1 MSIENNGLIGSARPL
16 VEVYDLV
23 LLDLDGVVYIGQAA
37 VPGAA
42 EALDRVRAVG
52 VRTAFVTNNASRPPH
67 VVGEHLRQLGVHADD
82 DDVVTSAQAASAL
95 LARRLPAGSAVL
107 VVGGEGLYRA
117 LEAVGL
123 KPVASVDEGPAA
135 VVQGFGPDVGWR
147 LLAEGT
153 RAVRSGLPWI
163 ATNTDLTVP
172 TPYGPAPG
180 NGTLVAAIATATG
193 VTPEVA
199 GKPQPTLFHEA
210 AQRYGA
216 KRPLVV
222 GDRLDTDLEGARA
235 AGMDGLAVLTGVH
248 RVPDLLIAAPGRRP
262 HLIARDLNGLLDP
275 HPAAIRTDQ
284 GWSVGEAVVAVS
296 GAGGV
301 AGGVGTSVGAA
312 DTSVDHEKAELQV
325 VRPGSDPMD
334 LVRAGCAAAW
344 AHADAHPEAHLDPAT
359 LLDALYRLEEAGP
372 WER

>member
-1 MSIENNGLIGSARPL
+1 LSSGKSGLIGSVQPL
-16 VEVYDLV
+16 AEVYDLV

-42 EALDRVRAVG
+42 QALDRVRAAG
-52 VRTAFVTNNASRPPH
+52 VRTAFVTNNASRPPE
-67 VVGEHLRQLGVHADD
+67 VVADHLRELGVHAQD

-95 LARRLPAGSAVL
+95 LARRFPAGSAVL

-123 KPVASVDEGPAA
+123 KPVASVDDGPVA
-135 VVQGFGPDVGWR
+135 VAQGFSPDIGWR

-180 NGTLVAAIATATG
+180 NGTLVAAVATATG
-193 VTPEVA
+193 IQPEVA
-199 GKPQPTLFHEA
+199 GKPQPTLFREA
-210 AQRYGA
+210 VERYGA
-216 KRPLVV
+216 QRPLVV

-235 AGMDGLAVLTGVH
+235 AGMDGLVVLTGVH
-248 RVPDLLIAAPGRRP
+248 RVPDLLAAEPHRRP

-275 HPAAIRTDQ
+275 HPAPTRTGA
-284 GWSVGEAVVAVS
+284 GWSVGTALV
-296 GAGGV
+296 
-301 AGGVGTSVGAA
+301 
-312 DTSVDHEKAELQV
+312 SVDAAVAERGVLHV
-325 VRPGSDPMD
+325 VESGSDPLD
-334 LVRAGCAAAW
+334 LVRAACMAAW
-344 AHADAHPEAHLDPAT
+344 EHADAHPGATLDAAT
-359 LLDALYRLEEAGP
+359 LLGVLRNLEKTGP

>member
-1 MSIENNGLIGSARPL
+1 MSIEVNSLIGSARPL
-16 VEVYDLV
+16 AEVYDLV
-23 LLDLDGVVYIGQAA
+23 LLDLDGVVYIGQEA

-42 EALDRVRAVG
+42 QALDRVRAAG

-67 VVGEHLRQLGVHADD
+67 AVGEHLRELGVHADD
-82 DDVVTSAQAASAL
+82 DDVVNSAQAAAAL
-95 LARRLPAGSAVL
+95 LAERLPAGSAVL

-123 KPVASVDEGPAA
+123 KPVASMDESPTA
-135 VVQGFGPDVGWR
+135 VVQGFSPDIGWR

-153 RAVRSGLPWI
+153 RGVRSGLPWI

-193 VTPEVA
+193 LTPEVA
-199 GKPQPTLFHEA
+199 GKPQPTLFLEA
-210 AQRYGA
+210 VKRYGA
-216 KRPLVV
+216 GRPLVV

-248 RVPDLLIAAPGRRP
+248 RVSDLLAAAPQRRP
-262 HLIARDLNGLLDP
+262 HLIARDLNGLLDS
-275 HPAAIRTDQ
+275 HPAPIRTQ
-284 GWSVGEAVVAVS
+284 EGWAVGEAVVEQEE
-296 GAGGV
+296 
-301 AGGVGTSVGAA
+301 AA
-312 DTSVDHEKAELQV
+312 LRVH
-325 VRPGSDPMD
+325 RPGSDPMD

-344 AHADAHPEAHLDPAT
+344 AHADAHPGAPVDPAT
-359 LLDALYRLEEAGP
+359 LLEALYRLEEAGP

>member
-1 MSIENNGLIGSARPL
+1 LSTANAGLIGSARPL
-16 VEVYDLV
+16 AEVYDLV

-42 EALDRVRAVG
+42 QALDRVREAG
-52 VRTAFVTNNASRPPH
+52 ARTAFVTNNASRPPH
-67 VVGEHLRQLGVHADD
+67 VVGDHLRELGVHAED

-95 LARRLPAGSAVL
+95 LARRFPAGSAVL

-123 KPVASVDEGPAA
+123 KPVSSVDDGPVA
-135 VVQGFGPDVGWR
+135 VVQGFSPDVGWR

-153 RAVRSGLPWI
+153 RGVRSGLPWI

-172 TPYGPAPG
+172 TAYGPAPG

-193 VTPEVA
+193 IDPEVA

-210 AQRYGA
+210 VERYGA
-216 KRPLVV
+216 RRPLVV

-235 AGMDGLAVLTGVH
+235 AGMPGLIVLTGVH
-248 RVPDLLIAAPGRRP
+248 RVPDILAAAPPCRP

-275 HPAAIRTDQ
+275 HPGPVPTDQ
-284 GWSVGEAVVAVS
+284 GWAVGEAVVAAAA
-296 GAGGV
+296 GADGSHGV
-301 AGGVGTSVGAA
+301 L
-312 DTSVDHEKAELQV
+312 HIL
-325 VRPGSDPMD
+325 RPGTDPLN

-344 AHADAHPEAHLDPAT
+344 AHTDAQPGASIDPAT
-359 LLDALYRLEEAGP
+359 LLQALHRLEEAGP

>member
-1 MSIENNGLIGSARPL
+1 MSTDRAGLIGRDRPL
-16 VEVYDLV
+16 SEVYDLV
-23 LLDLDGVVYIGQAA
+23 LLDLDGVVYIGPAA

-42 EALDRVRAVG
+42 PALERVRAAG
-52 VRTAFVTNNASRPPH
+52 VRTAFVTNNASRTPE
-67 VVGEHLRQLGVHADD
+67 VVAEHLRELGVEAGP
-82 DDVVTSAQAASAL
+82 DDVVNSAQAASAL
-95 LARRLPAGSAVL
+95 LARRLPPGSAVL

-123 KPVASVDEGPAA
+123 KPVASVDENPLA
-135 VVQGFGPDVGWR
+135 VVQGFSPDVNWR

-180 NGTLVAAIATATG
+180 NGTLVAALVSATG
-193 VTPEVA
+193 IQPEVA

-210 AQRYGA
+210 AERYGA
-216 KRPLVV
+216 RRPLVV

-235 AGMDGLAVLTGVH
+235 AGMDGLVVLTGVH
-248 RVPDLLIAAPGRRP
+248 RVPDLLAAEPQRRP
-262 HLIARDLNGLLDP
+262 HLIARDLNGLLDA
-275 HPAAIRTDQ
+275 HPDVTETDA
-284 GWSVGEAVVAVS
+284 GWTAGDAVVVAAETGLSVVQ
-296 GAGGV
+296 AG
-301 AGGVGTSVGAA
+301 T
-312 DTSVDHEKAELQV
+312 
-325 VRPGSDPMD
+325 DPLN

-344 AHADAHPEAHLDPAT
+344 ARVDAHPATTLDPAP
-359 LLDALYRLEEAGP
+359 LLEALYRLEKTGP

>member
-1 MSIENNGLIGSARPL
+1 LSAGNSGLIGSVRPL
-16 VEVYDLV
+16 SEVYDLV

-37 VPGAA
+37 VSGAA
-42 EALDRVRAVG
+42 PALDRVRAAG
-52 VRTAFVTNNASRPPH
+52 VRTAFVTNNASRPPG
-67 VVGEHLRQLGVHADD
+67 VVADHLRELGVHADD

-95 LARRLPAGSAVL
+95 LARRFPAGSSVL

-117 LEAVGL
+117 LEAAGL
-123 KPVASVDEGPAA
+123 KPVASVDDGPVA
-135 VVQGFGPDVGWR
+135 VAQGFSPDIGWR

-180 NGTLVAAIATATG
+180 NGTLVAAVAAATG
-193 VTPEVA
+193 VQPEVA
-199 GKPQPTLFHEA
+199 GKPQPTLFREA
-210 AQRYGA
+210 VERYGA
-216 KRPLVV
+216 QRPLVV

-248 RVPDLLIAAPGRRP
+248 RVPDLLAAEPHRRP

-275 HPAAIRTDQ
+275 HPAPARTDQ
-284 GWSVGEAVVAVS
+284 GWSVGS
-296 GAGGV
+296 GLV
-301 AGGVGTSVGAA
+301 
-312 DTSVDHEKAELQV
+312 SVDAAAGEHAVLQV
-325 VRPGSDPMD
+325 VESGSDPLD

-344 AHADAHPEAHLDPAT
+344 EHADAHPGSTLDAAT
-359 LLDALYRLEEAGP
+359 LLGVLRNLEKTGP

>member
-1 MSIENNGLIGSARPL
+1 LSTAGLIGSDRPPA
-16 VEVYDLV
+16 EVYDLV
-23 LLDLDGVVYIGQAA
+23 LLDLDGVVYIGPAA

-42 EALDRVRAVG
+42 PALERVRAAG
-52 VRTAFVTNNASRPPH
+52 VRTAFVTNNASRPPE
-67 VVGEHLRQLGVHADD
+67 VVAAHLRELGVHAVD
-82 DDVVTSAQAASAL
+82 DDVVNSAQAASAL

-123 KPVASVDEGPAA
+123 KPVSSVDDEPLA
-135 VVQGFGPDVGWR
+135 VVQGFSPDITWK

-180 NGTLVAAIATATG
+180 NGTLVAALVSATG
-193 VTPEVA
+193 LEPEVA
-199 GKPQPTLFHEA
+199 GKPQPTLFQEA
-210 AQRYGA
+210 MKRYGA
-216 KRPLVV
+216 RRPLVV

-235 AGMDGLAVLTGVH
+235 AGMDGLVVLTGVH
-248 RVPDLLIAAPGRRP
+248 RVPDLLAAEPQRRP
-262 HLIARDLNGLLDP
+262 HLIARDLNGLLDA
-275 HPAAIRTDQ
+275 HPTPGETEA
-284 GWSVGEAVVAVS
+284 GWTVGEAVVTVDAES
-296 GAGGV
+296 AGLV
-301 AGGVGTSVGAA
+301 
-312 DTSVDHEKAELQV
+312 V
-325 VRPGSDPMD
+325 VRAGSDPLD

-344 AHADAHPEAHLDPAT
+344 AYADAHAGATFDPAP
-359 LLDALYRLEEAGP
+359 LLEALYRLDESGP